1 MTIAMMLFFGAVC
14 WRPCVFFFRLF
25 VSWAF
30 FFSVLFG
37 CTISFTMTMMIP
49 RISFSVTR
57 RRYTLLFAASAESGW
72 NPGIG
77 GYLMFGFLYRVCGFV
92 PAVSIIL

>member
-14 WRPCVFFFRLF
+14 WRPFFFRLF

-30 FFSVLFG
+30 FLLGPVWVYDFLHDDDDDL
-37 CTISFTMTMMIP
+37 P

-77 GYLMFGFLYRVCGFV
+77 GYLMLGFLYRVCGFV